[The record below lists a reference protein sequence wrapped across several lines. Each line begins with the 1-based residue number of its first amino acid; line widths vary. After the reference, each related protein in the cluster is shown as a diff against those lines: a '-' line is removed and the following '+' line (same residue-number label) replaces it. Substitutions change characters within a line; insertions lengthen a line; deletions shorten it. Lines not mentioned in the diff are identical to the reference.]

1 VTEPI
6 VGKAE
11 DFAIEVLSEI
21 GSKLRH
27 NALDHVAINDDHL
40 VVEAKELPQLL
51 FYYQAA
57 FCRLNL
63 RAAQAK
69 IRLEQGEANA
79 FVQLRA
85 SSAKTGERM
94 PIEEVKARIVL
105 DENVQKLSLEHAE
118 LDAKASAV
126 QGILSALRQ
135 KGYSLQLVASIRGKE
150 SDWLAS
156 SFADR
161 FSDHPQR
168 EQIVQAFN
176 SLTGCKII

>member
-1 VTEPI
+1 MTEPI
-6 VGKAE
+6 VGTAE
-11 DFAIEVLSEI
+11 DFTIEVLSEV
-21 GSKLRH
+21 GSKIRH
-27 NALDHVAINDDHL
+27 NAMDHVAIDDDHL
-40 VVEAKELPQLL
+40 VVEAQDLPQLL

-69 IRLEQGEANA
+69 IRLEEAEANA

-105 DENVQKLSLEHAE
+105 DVSVQNISREHAE
-118 LDAKASAV
+118 LEAKASAV

-168 EQIVQAFN
+168 EHIIQAFN
-176 SLTGCKII
+176 TITGSKIL